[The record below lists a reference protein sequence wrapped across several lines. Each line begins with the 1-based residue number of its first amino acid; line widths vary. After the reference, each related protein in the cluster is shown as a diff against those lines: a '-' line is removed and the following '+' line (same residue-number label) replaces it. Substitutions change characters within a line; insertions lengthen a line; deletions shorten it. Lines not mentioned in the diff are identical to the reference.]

1 MPDRSPDAPDLGEV
15 PADVSAALTAY
26 AAEPTR
32 HGQVVEAL
40 ADARLILP
48 IVSVPAD
55 AAAAQGLS
63 EDHCAELAAVLLQRP
78 DGRRGL
84 LAFTGVDAL
93 ARWDPSA
100 RPMPVPT
107 REAARAARHEGADA
121 IVVDVAGPN
130 RFVIDGPDLVGLA
143 AGWVLARV
151 GADTAWIRP
160 APGGSATLAP

>member
-1 MPDRSPDAPDLGEV
+1 MPDRPPDPPDHGEV
-15 PADVSAALTAY
+15 SAEVLAALTAY
-26 AAEPTR
+26 AAEPAR
-32 HGQVVEAL
+32 HGAVVEAL
-40 ADARLILP
+40 ADGRLILP
-48 IVSVPAD
+48 IVAVPAG
-55 AAAAQGLS
+55 AAAEQGLA

-78 DGRRGL
+78 DGRKGL

-93 ARWDPSA
+93 ARWDPAA

-121 IVVDVAGPN
+121 IVVDLAGPH
-130 RFVIDGPDLVGLA
+130 RFVIDGADLVGLA

-160 APGGSATLAP
+160 AEGGSVTLGP